1 MLGDNDAMATI
12 AVKNL
17 KSARKFYEGALG
29 FNVAHTEPYDPP
41 GLTRKGDLHVAGTH
55 KSAWLKDPDGNIL
68 ALISE

>member
-29 FNVAHTEPYDPP
+29 FSVVHTDF
-41 GLTRKGDLHVAGTH
+41 RD
-55 KSAWLKDPDGNIL
+55 
-68 ALISE
+68 